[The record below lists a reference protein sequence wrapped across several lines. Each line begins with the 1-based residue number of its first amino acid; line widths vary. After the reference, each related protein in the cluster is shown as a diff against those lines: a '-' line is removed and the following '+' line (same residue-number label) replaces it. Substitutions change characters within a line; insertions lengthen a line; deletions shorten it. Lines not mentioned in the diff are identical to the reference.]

1 MCFHSVPFPS
11 QVSNKHSFSQELN
24 SKELLLNFKFNVMY
38 ILGILL
44 FNHSHLE
51 VFIVPFVCV
60 LYVSISLYPWY
71 QIHRKH
77 KSCSALE
84 TEQEVLYHRG
94 DMVQKTI
101 VYNHLQVQKCITRAY
116 FIYSAHFETSQL
128 ASWQQGAAA
137 ATADQSRFQMISR
150 GNTDYFTLVFQGLHL
165 TIQSYDSVNLLGEFI
180 ALYPILDYICSGFN
194 V

>member
-44 FNHSHLE
+44 FNRSHLE

-60 LYVSISLYPWY
+60 LYVSISLYPWHL
-71 QIHRKH
+71 IHRKH

-101 VYNHLQVQKCITRAY
+101 VYNHLQV
-116 FIYSAHFETSQL
+116 
-128 ASWQQGAAA
+128 
-137 ATADQSRFQMISR
+137 
-150 GNTDYFTLVFQGLHL
+150 
-165 TIQSYDSVNLLGEFI
+165 
-180 ALYPILDYICSGFN
+180 
-194 V
+194 